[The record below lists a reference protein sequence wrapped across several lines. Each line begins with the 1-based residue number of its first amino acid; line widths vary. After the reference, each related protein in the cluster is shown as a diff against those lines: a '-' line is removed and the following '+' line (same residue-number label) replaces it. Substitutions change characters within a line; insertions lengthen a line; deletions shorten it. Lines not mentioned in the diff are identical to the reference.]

1 VSAGQGNN
9 LISIMQEI
17 RVVIVDDHPLF
28 RQGLVDFLSADP
40 KIVIIAEADNGEMAL
55 EIIRELEPEIA
66 IVDVNLPLMNG
77 QQIVRHIQEERIP
90 TKVIL
95 LTAYDDPEQIAHAMR
110 GGASAYCSK
119 EIQPWDLLKAIGLVS
134 KGMYVLGEN
143 AFDKSGLENWLS
155 TQSEKATREY
165 GDPGEPFSPLS
176 KREMEV
182 LLNISKGKSNKEI
195 AYSLGISHQ
204 TVKNHVTSILRKL
217 VVEDRTQA
225 AIFAYRRGWIRNYQ
239 ESEE

>member
-1 VSAGQGNN
+1 
-9 LISIMQEI
+9 MQDT

-28 RQGLVDFLSADP
+28 RQGIVDFLSADP
-40 KIVIIAEADNGEMAL
+40 NITVIAEADNGEMAL
-55 EIIRELEPEIA
+55 EIIRELEPDIA

-77 QQIVRHIQEERIP
+77 HQVVRHVQEDRSS

-119 EIQPWDLLKAIGLVS
+119 DIQPQDLLGVIEQVLEGKYI
-134 KGMYVLGEN
+134 LGEQTL
-143 AFDKSGLENWLS
+143 DKTGLDTWLS
-155 TQSEKATREY
+155 SQTEKAMREY

-182 LLNISKGKSNKEI
+182 LIFISKGKSNKEI
-195 AYSLGISHQ
+195 AYLLGISHQ

-225 AIFAYRRGWIRNYQ
+225 AIYAYRRGWIRNYK
-239 ESEE
+239 E

>member
-1 VSAGQGNN
+1 
-9 LISIMQEI
+9 MQKLRI
-17 RVVIVDDHPLF
+17 LIVDDHPLF
-28 RQGLVDFLSADP
+28 RQGIVDFLSVDP
-40 KIVIIAEADNGEMAL
+40 NITVIGEAENGEIAL
-55 EIIRELEPEIA
+55 NLIRELRPDIA
-66 IVDVNLPLMNG
+66 IVDVNLPVMNG
-77 QQIVRHIQEERIP
+77 QQVVRQVREEHIS

-119 EIQPWDLLKAIGLVS
+119 DIDPGELLKVIEQVKDG
-134 KGMYVLGEN
+134 KYILGESI
-143 AFDKSGLENWLS
+143 FDKTGLATWLS
-155 TQSEKATREY
+155 NQTENALREY
-165 GDPGEPFSPLS
+165 GDPGAPFSPLS
-176 KREMEV
+176 NREMEV
-182 LLNISKGKSNKEI
+182 LIYISQGKSNKEI